1 MLEQVTDF
9 VVDRTPHWSFS
20 DDKNVRVW
28 FIDLDQQR
36 AEPIQLSCLS
46 TSEHAKAARLKS
58 SLDRRRYLASR
69 IFTRRL
75 LSTLTGIVPEDLE
88 ITTDKCGKPRL
99 NLPSAVGR
107 LSSETLFGFN
117 ISHSENFLG
126 CAVALGVEVGI
137 DIEVVNPDL
146 DVLATSHACLDHLD
160 VDQVRRA
167 SQNERSFVFYRLWT
181 RREAFAK
188 MLGHGV
194 ASDHV
199 RYNLAQPWSIGS
211 FEFAYGEK
219 YVVGSIAIGALAT
232 DAAAFSKPSVESCV
246 P

>member
-9 VVDRTPHWSFS
+9 VVDRTPNWSFS
-20 DDKNVRVW
+20 DDKNVCVL
-28 FIDLDQQR
+28 FTDLDKQR
-36 AEPIQLSCLS
+36 AEPIQLSWLS
-46 TSEHAKAARLKS
+46 TSEHAKMARLKS

-75 LSTLTGIVPEDLE
+75 LSNLTCTRPEDLE
-88 ITTDKCGKPRL
+88 IVTDKCGKPRL
-99 NLPSAVGR
+99 NLPSGVGR
-107 LSSETLFGFN
+107 LSSETLLGFN
-117 ISHSENFLG
+117 VSHAENFLG
-126 CAVALGVEVGI
+126 IAVALGVEVGI

-160 VDQVRRA
+160 MDQVRRS

-188 MLGHGV
+188 MQGHGV
-194 ASDHV
+194 VSDHV

-211 FEFAYGEK
+211 FELPYCEK
-219 YVVGSIAIGALAT
+219 HIVGSIAIGAPAA
-232 DAAAFSKPSVESCV
+232 DAAAFSKPSLESRV